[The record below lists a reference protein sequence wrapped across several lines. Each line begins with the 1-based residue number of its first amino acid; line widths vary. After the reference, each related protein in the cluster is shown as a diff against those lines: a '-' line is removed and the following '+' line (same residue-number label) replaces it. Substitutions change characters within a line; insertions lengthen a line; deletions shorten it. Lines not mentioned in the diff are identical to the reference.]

1 MRLPH
6 REGRSQRKHRDAADS
21 SEQAEGLAVLA
32 SRDASGWLV
41 KSSTLTQSWTNGQIP
56 SQPRDPHRE
65 CWEQQAGVGGGII
78 RPPQEGQ
85 TPPRASQGL
94 TPQEWNISPPR
105 LCLKSPFS

>member
-65 CWEQQAGVGGGII
+65 RCGQQAGLGGASFVHLRRG
-78 RPPQEGQ
+78 RPLPEPHGD
-85 TPPRASQGL
+85 
-94 TPQEWNISPPR
+94 
-105 LCLKSPFS
+105 